1 MIEPRLNKIS
11 GLMSGFFTPQEIRQ
25 YTNAQPNLISEA
37 EFFMLGHS
45 DDKVLKQALHY
56 FDPKLPRN
64 FAPQAVAKRLGVIA
78 LSSGAKVRQGRN

>member
-1 MIEPRLNKIS
+1 
-11 GLMSGFFTPQEIRQ
+11 
-25 YTNAQPNLISEA
+25 
-37 EFFMLGHS
+37 MLGHS

-64 FAPQAVAKRLGVIA
+64 FAPQGSREAAGGVIA